1 MRSSASAG
9 SLAAAV
15 LPPGAVVAL
24 GGATLAPPH
33 AATSAAMAI
42 RAPVRKRRTVGR
54 MTRCICFLRLLSVMP
69 AHACRRGG
77 RRPRCGLAAYGQT
90 QVRALRSMGAFGVA
104 RADATRTGAG
114 AKDGQAAQRNS

>member
-15 LPPGAVVAL
+15 LLPGAVVAL
-24 GGATLAPPH
+24 GGATLTPPH
-33 AATSAAMAI
+33 VATSAAMAI

-54 MTRCICFLRLLSVMP
+54 MTRCIWFPPLVFGDAGARVEE
-69 AHACRRGG
+69 GG

-90 QVRALRSMGAFGVA
+90 QVRALRSMGAFCVT

-114 AKDGQAAQRNS
+114 AKDGQAAQGNS